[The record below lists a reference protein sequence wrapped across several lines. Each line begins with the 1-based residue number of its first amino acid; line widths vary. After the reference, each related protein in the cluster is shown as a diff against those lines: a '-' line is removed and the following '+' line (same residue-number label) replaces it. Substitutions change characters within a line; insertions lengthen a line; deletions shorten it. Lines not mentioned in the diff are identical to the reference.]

1 MSVWQRIGSMLGSIA
16 NVLDP
21 DTWLPGGRDAA
32 FTLSLV
38 ALSAKMAVAD
48 GVVSVSE
55 VKAFRDFV
63 KVPEE
68 DLEQIEWFFTL
79 AQEDVA
85 GFRSYARKVKRLFA
99 DNPETLVCVLEGLFN
114 IAAADGMIHE
124 GELEYL
130 KAVSDIFGFDAAKFE
145 QISAQ
150 FIMES
155 NGPDPYLILGV
166 LPDASKEELKAAYRE
181 LVLKHHPDRLMAN
194 GVPQEMA
201 DMGTERIAAINNAY
215 EQISKARGL

>member
-1 MSVWQRIGSMLGSIA
+1 MLGSLA

-32 FTLSLV
+32 FTRSLV

-55 VKAFRDFV
+55 VKAFRNFV

-68 DLEQIEWFFTL
+68 DVAQIEWFFNL

-85 GFRSYARKVKRLFA
+85 GFRSYAHKVKRLFS

-130 KAVSDIFGFDAAKFE
+130 KDVSDIFGFDAVKFE
-145 QISAQ
+145 QIAAQ
-150 FIMES
+150 FMMES
-155 NGPDPYLILGV
+155 SDSDPYLILGF
-166 LPDASKEELKAAYRE
+166 LPDVSKEELKVAYRE

-201 DMGTERIAAINNAY
+201 DMGTERIAAINSAY
-215 EQISKARGL
+215 DQISKVRSL